1 MRVWHDSRLG
11 LENSC
16 NKSSSKS
23 SEEERCVTLEQ
34 GGLASACSR
43 SIDIRGSRSLG
54 RGDRASHGSTSRG
67 GRCLRLF
74 PRSSSSGTRATCCL
88 SLSCSVGG
96 GGSHARDRARR
107 DSHRHQIQI
116 TIQGGAAGSW
126 EVGAGSRG
134 CFGTD
139 GVRRSI
145 DGANAGVVAVQQTM
159 SVMTNVQGV
168 DNHQHTNLRPGRPG
182 SWWFWDRRSG

>member
-1 MRVWHDSRLG
+1 MGHDYQWA
-11 LENSC
+11 LENSSDE
-16 NKSSSKS
+16 SSSSSS
-23 SEEERCVTLEQ
+23 SEEEARITLGQ
-34 GGLASACSR
+34 RGLTGARSR

-54 RGDRASHGSTSRG
+54 RGDRASRGSTSRG

-74 PRSSSSGTRATCCL
+74 PRSSSTGTRATCCL

-145 DGANAGVVAVQQTM
+145 DRADAGVVAMQQTM
-159 SVMTNVQGV
+159 LVIT
-168 DNHQHTNLRPGRPG
+168 HA
-182 SWWFWDRRSG
+182 